1 MDILEKII
9 LVVYLIIII
18 SAMGMISLLI
28 YAVWRFRK

>member
-9 LVVYLIIII
+9 LVVYLIMIIPV
-18 SAMGMISLLI
+18 MGMISLLI